1 MARVVLEPI
10 GEEIDCDEDETVLD
24 AAFRQGFNLVYGCK
38 EGQCSACKCYLLE
51 GEVSLRK
58 YSTFA
63 LSESEEAN
71 GYTLLCRAMP
81 DEDLVIELL
90 HFDPDGY
97 KMDHE
102 LRDGRAVVEAVQ
114 ALTHDITRLVL
125 RVAEPADFAFTPGAY
140 VDLHVPGHE
149 GERRSFSLANLP
161 DAGGTLELMV
171 KRYEGGLLAGQ
182 LQDGT
187 IVPGVELGF
196 TGPYGA
202 FKLRD
207 SERPIL
213 MVAGGSG
220 MAPQL
225 GILRQMAAEG
235 CERPVRFYY
244 GARTRADLFH
254 LDVVQDLG
262 AKLPDFAFVPVLSH
276 ATPDCAWDG
285 PQGFVHEV
293 VGAAF
298 LDGALPA
305 DVDAYLCGP
314 PPLVDAAIDLL
325 VDGRGVDP
333 QQVHYDK
340 FTTAVSDAASDRSTT

>member
-1 MARVVLEPI
+1 MPRVVLEPI

-51 GEVSLRK
+51 GEVSLKK

-63 LSESEEAN
+63 LSESEESN
-71 GYTLLCRAMP
+71 GYSLLCRAMP

-90 HFDPDGY
+90 HFDPDDY

-102 LRDGRAVVEAVQ
+102 LRDGRAVVEEVE

-125 RVAEPADFAFTPGAY
+125 RVQEPADFTFTPGAY
-140 VDLHVPGHE
+140 IDLHVPGHAA
-149 GERRSFSLANLP
+149 ERRSFSLANLP
-161 DAGGTLELMV
+161 GDGTLEFMI
-171 KRYEGGLLAGQ
+171 KRYDGGLIAGM
-182 LQDGT
+182 LQDEA
-187 IVPGVELGF
+187 IAPGVELGF

-202 FKLRD
+202 FKLRAT
-207 SERPIL
+207 ERPVL

-225 GILRQMAAEG
+225 GILRQMARDG
-235 CERPVRFYY
+235 CHRPVRFYY
-244 GARTRADLFH
+244 GARTRADLFWV
-254 LDVVQDLG
+254 DEVERLG
-262 AKLPDFAFVPVLSH
+262 AELDDFTFVTVLSH
-276 ATPDCAWDG
+276 ATPECAWDG
-285 PQGFVHEV
+285 PSGFVHEV
-293 VGAAF
+293 VGQAF
-298 LDGALPA
+298 LDGDLPG

-314 PPLVDAAIDLL
+314 PPLVDAALDLL
-325 VDGRGVDP
+325 VDGRGLDP

-340 FTTAVSDAASDRSTT
+340 FTTAVAAEDRSTT

>member
-24 AAFRQGFNLVYGCK
+24 AAFRQGLNLVYGCK

-51 GEVSLRK
+51 GEVSLKK

-63 LSESEEAN
+63 LSESEEAG

-97 KMDHE
+97 RMDHE
-102 LRDGRAVVEAVQ
+102 LRDGRAVVEVVEP
-114 ALTHDITRLVL
+114 LTHDITLLVL
-125 RVAEPADFAFTPGAY
+125 RVAEPADFVFTPGAY
-140 VDLHVPGHE
+140 VDVHVPGHDAQ
-149 GERRSFSLANLP
+149 RRSFSLANLP
-161 DAGGTLELMV
+161 GEATLELIV
-171 KRYEGGLLAGQ
+171 KRYDGGLVAGM
-182 LQDGT
+182 LKDGT
-187 IVPGVELGF
+187 IAAGVELGF

-202 FKLRD
+202 FRLRD
-207 SERPIL
+207 TGRPVL

-235 CERPVRFYY
+235 CDRPVRFYY

-254 LDVVQDLG
+254 LDVVEELG
-262 AKLPDFAFVPVLSH
+262 ARLPDFAFTAVLSD
-276 ATPDCAWDG
+276 ATPECDWDG
-285 PQGFVHEV
+285 PTGFVHEA

-298 LDGALPA
+298 LAGDLPA

-325 VDGRGVDP
+325 VDGRGIDP

-340 FTTAVSDAASDRSTT
+340 FTTAVSDADRSTT

>member
-51 GEVSLRK
+51 GEVSLKK

-71 GYTLLCRAMP
+71 GYSLLCRAMP

-102 LRDGRAVVEAVQ
+102 LRDGRAVVESVE

-125 RVAEPADFAFTPGAY
+125 RVTEPQDFAFSPGAY
-140 VDLHVPGHE
+140 VDVHVPGTD
-149 GERRSFSLANLP
+149 GAERRSFSLANLP
-161 DAGGTLELMV
+161 DGSTLELMI
-171 KRYEGGLLAGQ
+171 KRYDGGRIAGM
-182 LQDGT
+182 LESGEIGPGT
-187 IVPGVELGF
+187 ELGF

-202 FKLRD
+202 FRLRSTD
-207 SERPIL
+207 RPIL

-225 GILRQMAAEG
+225 GILRQMATEG
-235 CERPVRFYY
+235 CDRPVRFFY

-254 LDVVQDLG
+254 LDEIAALG
-262 AKLPDFAFVPVLSH
+262 ERLPDFAFTAVLSD

-285 PQGFVHEV
+285 PEGFVHEA
-293 VGAAF
+293 VGQAF
-298 LDGALPA
+298 LDGGLAA
-305 DVDAYLCGP
+305 DVEAYLCGP

-325 VDGRGVDP
+325 VDGRGLDA

-340 FTTAVSDAASDRSTT
+340 FTTAVSDRSTT